1 VEQNLHLTFFKFFES
16 PLLPNSFSRLYKTT
30 LGFLACV
37 LLLGCQTQG
46 RSSLANSFVP
56 LVVLTE
62 SYEVEPNTSFDEINS
77 INDLAAVNRL
87 DYLPISDAAL
97 ETSELNSAE
106 KLTVEEQKLS
116 LSSLKWEALP
126 SLVPSVS
133 LGRSVVDNEGID
145 GLSYRLGLQQ
155 SLFDFGK
162 HASRIEQTS
171 SEITQSK
178 IQHWIERNEAVEE
191 ALTIYIEFS
200 LQQRF
205 LTLSNQYVQLHEELY
220 SVIQKRF
227 RGGVS
232 DRSEL
237 SLIDIR
243 LNELQLDKES
253 DQRASE
259 AAQEELA
266 YLTNLDLATI
276 NEFPELSNKFERMK
290 YRNVDL
296 TPEIANS
303 ISELFIAK
311 ARRKETLGTSLPDLI
326 LEAYTEGDDDGNFQ
340 GIEVRF
346 ETSAFAG
353 FAYRSHV
360 KQADAAIKTANA
372 RVNTAKRDFERHYKQ
387 LLKDQDNLM
396 GIEGSLIEQLDHS
409 NQSVN
414 LFFKQFNSGVKPI
427 VDAIRVYESTFN
439 TARKLAQVRADLHL
453 NQVAIGKLIGTLAPH
468 PDL

>member
-1 VEQNLHLTFFKFFES
+1 M
-16 PLLPNSFSRLYKTT
+16 
-30 LGFLACV
+30 
-37 LLLGCQTQG
+37 
-46 RSSLANSFVP
+46 
-56 LVVLTE
+56 
-62 SYEVEPNTSFDEINS
+62 
-77 INDLAAVNRL
+77 
-87 DYLPISDAAL
+87 
-97 ETSELNSAE
+97 
-106 KLTVEEQKLS
+106 
-116 LSSLKWEALP
+116 P

-133 LGRSVVDNEGID
+133 LGRSVVDNEGFD

-191 ALTIYIEFS
+191 ALTVYIEFS
-200 LQQRF
+200 LQQQF
-205 LTLSNQYVQLHEELY
+205 LTLSEEYVQLHEELH

-243 LNELQLDKES
+243 LNELQLDKET

-266 YLTNLDLATI
+266 YLTNLDLTAI
-276 NEFPELSNKFERMK
+276 NELPELSNEFERVT
-290 YRNVDL
+290 YRNVEL

-311 ARRKETLGTSLPDLI
+311 AKRKETLGTSLPDLI

-346 ETSAFAG
+346 ETAAFAG

-360 KQADAAIKTANA
+360 RQADAAIETANA
-372 RVNTAKRDFERHYKQ
+372 RVSTAKRDFERHFKQ

-409 NQSVN
+409 NPVSYTH
-414 LFFKQFNSGVKPI
+414 LTLPTI
-427 VDAIRVYESTFN
+427 LRV
-439 TARKLAQVRADLHL
+439 
-453 NQVAIGKLIGTLAPH
+453 
-468 PDL
+468 